1 MSETIDIKNERFTS
15 QFDREPGDELA
26 LNGFFSELREAE
38 LRVSPP
44 EWLSFVAIVKSLD
57 KSQLQDSNF
66 FYTLKQIAQVTLI
79 KDNSDIALFSEV
91 FDRFFIAPTDQ
102 SVTEQKEQLDIDEV
116 QPNQL
121 DDLDHDDNDVV
132 HGGQIDQHNDI
143 LNQQDATKIG
153 GGDQQPNADSQ
164 TKQDQD
170 ASNKNHDKTN
180 NDGNK
185 EQNQDEQFTG
195 SEGGKQGGT
204 GQGEGD
210 QEGSDNNPASDSDDS
225 DDGDGQSSG
234 SKPSWNEKEAVEQA
248 KRSGG
253 KGNAQFNMGDQ
264 PIVITSKTEFRKQP
278 SESLRQ
284 ADHRNRYERRPNQND
299 MQTIISKLRKK
310 IITFSKNQQ
319 KDIHIERT
327 VNNFAQKNFQIDYKA
342 EQDQQPDIV
351 LLMDVGGPVDQFRPL
366 VEELATKMTSGL
378 TKLQIYFFH
387 NQLYGYVWPQKDGN
401 APQPNSLL
409 NIKDL
414 ITKNKKVIIYGD
426 AQMSN
431 YELHED
437 NWQPAGNTTQIK
449 NYTMGG
455 LQCLKYIKQKAD
467 TVVWINPFFRKDWAG
482 NRSTDKISDIIEMF
496 DLSVGGFEDSIT
508 HLIDKQ

>member
-1 MSETIDIKNERFTS
+1 MSETIDIKNEQFTS

-102 SVTEQKEQLDIDEV
+102 SVTEQKEQLDINEV

-164 TKQDQD
+164 NKRDQD

-180 NDGNK
+180 DDGNK
-185 EQNQDEQFTG
+185 EQNQDEQSTG
-195 SEGGKQGGT
+195 SDGGKQGGT

-210 QEGSDNNPASDSDDS
+210 QEGSDNNPASDGDDS
-225 DDGDGQSSG
+225 DDGDGQPSG
-234 SKPSWNEKEAVEQA
+234 
-248 KRSGG
+248 
-253 KGNAQFNMGDQ
+253 
-264 PIVITSKTEFRKQP
+264 
-278 SESLRQ
+278 
-284 ADHRNRYERRPNQND
+284 
-299 MQTIISKLRKK
+299 
-310 IITFSKNQQ
+310 
-319 KDIHIERT
+319 
-327 VNNFAQKNFQIDYKA
+327 
-342 EQDQQPDIV
+342 
-351 LLMDVGGPVDQFRPL
+351 
-366 VEELATKMTSGL
+366 
-378 TKLQIYFFH
+378 
-387 NQLYGYVWPQKDGN
+387 
-401 APQPNSLL
+401 
-409 NIKDL
+409 
-414 ITKNKKVIIYGD
+414 
-426 AQMSN
+426 
-431 YELHED
+431 
-437 NWQPAGNTTQIK
+437 
-449 NYTMGG
+449 
-455 LQCLKYIKQKAD
+455 
-467 TVVWINPFFRKDWAG
+467 
-482 NRSTDKISDIIEMF
+482 
-496 DLSVGGFEDSIT
+496 
-508 HLIDKQ
+508 